1 MGLGLR
7 LGKMWAGVIDDHIA
21 ATPDQSRDD
30 YTPVTVALFRTK
42 AEAQQFYERVV
53 EVDADALF
61 RVAKK

>member
-1 MGLGLR
+1 MALGLR
-7 LGKMWAGVIDDHIA
+7 LGRMWAGVIEDHIA
-21 ATPDQSRDD
+21 TNTEQSRDE